1 VSSGI
6 YLATAGA
13 IAQSNALD
21 ATANNI
27 ANAATT
33 GFRADRVTFREAL
46 TAAKS
51 ADMVSVNNGATTIDT
66 QPGALAST
74 GNQLDIALEG
84 DGMFSVNTPN
94 GPRYTRAG
102 NFRID
107 DANKLVT
114 SDGHE
119 VRGEAGTPIQFPPDV
134 KNIQISADGT
144 VNADDAAV
152 GKLELVRFKQ
162 PQLERQGGSL
172 YLARGAQQAGDP
184 PKVRQGMLEISNVNV
199 VRGVVD
205 LVKVSRTY
213 ESLMRVIQGYHDV
226 ESRAARELGGPK

>member
-6 YLATAGA
+6 YVATAGA

-27 ANAATT
+27 ANAGTA

-46 TAAKS
+46 TAARS
-51 ADMVSVNNGATTIDT
+51 ADVISVNNGATTIDT
-66 QPGALAST
+66 RPGALSST
-74 GNQLDIALEG
+74 QNPLDVALEG
-84 DGMFSVNTPN
+84 DGMFAVNTPN

-107 DANKLVT
+107 AENNLVT
-114 SDGHE
+114 SDGHK
-119 VRGEAGTPIQFPPDV
+119 VRGEGGANIQFPPDT
-134 KNIQISADGT
+134 KSIQIAADGT
-144 VNADDAAV
+144 ITADELGI
-152 GKLELVRFKQ
+152 GKLELQRFAQ
-162 PQLERQGGSL
+162 NQLERQGGSL
-172 YLARGAQQAGDP
+172 YVARGAPQDGDP
-184 PKVRQGMLEISNVNV
+184 PKVRQGMLEVSNVNV

-213 ESLMRVIQGYHDV
+213 EALMRVIQSYHDV